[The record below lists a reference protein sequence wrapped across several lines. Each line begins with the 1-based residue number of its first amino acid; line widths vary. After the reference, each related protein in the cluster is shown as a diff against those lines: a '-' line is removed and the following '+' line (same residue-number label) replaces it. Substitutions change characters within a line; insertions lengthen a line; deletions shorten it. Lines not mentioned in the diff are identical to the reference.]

1 MNEFTY
7 IYDGKTYTDTTPEF
21 MATKLGMDEEAIESV
36 LSVKAFELAQ
46 NVERRAAAY
55 SKESDP
61 LFLEALRKYMAGDEE
76 GNQIAQQAG
85 LAAVAR
91 IQARYPIN

>member
-7 IYDGKTYTDTTPEF
+7 IYDGQTYTDTTPEF
-21 MATKLGMDEEAIESV
+21 MAKLGMDEEAVESV
-36 LSVKAFELAQ
+36 LNVKAFELTQ

-55 SKESDP
+55 AKESDP

-85 LAAVAR
+85 LDVVAR